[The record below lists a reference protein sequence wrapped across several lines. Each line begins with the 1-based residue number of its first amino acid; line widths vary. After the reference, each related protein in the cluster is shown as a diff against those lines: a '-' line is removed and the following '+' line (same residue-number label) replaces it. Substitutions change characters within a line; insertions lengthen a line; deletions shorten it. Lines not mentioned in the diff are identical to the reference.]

1 LKVDKYIGH
10 SGFCSRRKASVLID
24 ERRVTVND
32 KIATHSTKII
42 EGDVVKING
51 LVIPSSCPEYFYI
64 AYNKP
69 RGIECTT
76 EEKTD
81 NIISAINFP
90 TEILPIGRLDKNSE
104 GLILLTNHKKLIDRI
119 INPKFQH
126 EKEYI
131 VTLNHPVTNE
141 FLEKIQNGVIV
152 NDELTKPCKA
162 FTVPNNKKVFR
173 IILTQGLNRQI
184 RRMCNLFDYQVLK
197 LQRVRVMHI
206 RLDNLKTGQ
215 WRLLTEKE
223 LSELF
228 SQCQV

>member
-1 LKVDKYIGH
+1 MKVDKYIGH

-76 EEKTD
+76 EEKAD